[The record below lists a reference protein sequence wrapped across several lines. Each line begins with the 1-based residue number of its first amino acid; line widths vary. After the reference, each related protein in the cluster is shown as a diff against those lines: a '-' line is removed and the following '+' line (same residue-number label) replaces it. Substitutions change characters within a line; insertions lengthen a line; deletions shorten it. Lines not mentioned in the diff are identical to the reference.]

1 MQGFRDELPERR
13 NAGAGKRPRT
23 AQPRKLVV
31 EDEDDEEKPAAP
43 PVLRKNVRHEQVL
56 GRTELERE
64 PYFWRTR
71 VATDGGGC
79 FLTPILK
86 KVVKGS
92 QLFPFNAGQTCHQLR
107 SATLALLDG
116 LAKVLAPRSLQR
128 NDEKQSKFIHLE
140 LPSADAFRYPA
151 AELQQQQK
159 KGGLV
164 HEVPICMEYDLGQ
177 VRQAQCLCHVK
188 GVDAYLRVYLG
199 TDAGGK
205 PILERAHRI
214 ILGATRGEAP
224 DGKPHVLH
232 TCHNSK
238 CLSPR
243 HLRYGD
249 AAQNAKDRE
258 DRKKSRGGKRKW
270 VG

>member
-1 MQGFRDELPERR
+1 
-13 NAGAGKRPRT
+13 
-23 AQPRKLVV
+23 VV

-43 PVLRKNVRHEQVL
+43 PVLRRNVRHEQVL
-56 GRTELERE
+56 GRTELVERE

-71 VATDGGGC
+71 VADGGGC

-92 QLFPFNAGQTCHQLR
+92 QLFPFNAINADQATQQLKP
-107 SATLALLDG
+107 ATLGLLDG
-116 LAKVLAPRSLQR
+116 LAKVLTPRSLQR
-128 NDEKQSKFIHLE
+128 NDEKQSRFSHLM

-151 AELQQQQK
+151 AELQEQQPSRR
-159 KGGLV
+159 GGGPEVL
-164 HEVPICMEYDLGQ
+164 EVPICMEYDLGQ
-177 VRQAQCLCHVK
+177 VRQAKCLSHVE
-188 GVDAYLRVYLG
+188 GDDAYLRVYLG
-199 TDAGGK
+199 TDANGK
-205 PILERAHRI
+205 RVLERAHRI
-214 ILGATRGEAP
+214 ILGATKGKAP
-224 DGKPHVLH
+224 SGKPHVLH

-258 DRKKSRGGKRKW
+258 DKKKSRGGKRKR